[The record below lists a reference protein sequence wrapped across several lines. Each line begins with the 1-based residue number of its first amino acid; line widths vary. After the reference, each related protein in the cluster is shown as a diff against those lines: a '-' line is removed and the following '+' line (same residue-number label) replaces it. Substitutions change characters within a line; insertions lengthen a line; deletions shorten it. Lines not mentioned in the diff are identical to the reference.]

1 MENSK
6 NVPQGG
12 AVGKL
17 RELSLF
23 SGFGGFSLALR
34 QGGIPTQT
42 VGYVEIDPYAQQI
55 LLARMH
61 DGYLDPAPIITD
73 IKRCDFTSMAGLV
86 DLVTAGFPCQP
97 HSYAGTRRIAKG
109 LADDRNLWP
118 DTLRAIGEV
127 GPRYILL
134 ENVPGI
140 LSGTAERQAYG
151 GTVVGQLSEAG
162 YDCQWNIVSAA
173 DAGANHLRKR
183 WWCWATRQVDD
194 PQHDGL
200 P

>member
-34 QGGIPTQT
+34 QAGIPTQT

-73 IKRCDFTSMAGLV
+73 IKRCDFRPMAGLV
-86 DLVTAGFPCQP
+86 DLVTSGFPCQP

-151 GTVVGQLSEAG
+151 GTVIGELSEAG
-162 YDCQWNIVSAA
+162 FDYCRWDVVSAA
-173 DAGANHLRKR
+173 DVGAPHLRQR
-183 WWCWATRQVDD
+183 WWCWATRMAYSDSN
-194 PQHDGL
+194 
-200 P
+200 